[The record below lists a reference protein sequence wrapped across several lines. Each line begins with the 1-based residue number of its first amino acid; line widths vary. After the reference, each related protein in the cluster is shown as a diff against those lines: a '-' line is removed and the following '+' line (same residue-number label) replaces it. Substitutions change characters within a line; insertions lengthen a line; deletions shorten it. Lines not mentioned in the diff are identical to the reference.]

1 MDLKTLQLIEKL
13 KENASLAQ
21 SLLQTQDG
29 KKLMALLS
37 GKDGGAALSRAAD
50 SAAGGNP
57 TELAAMLSQLMK
69 SPDGAELMRRLNEA
83 ARK

>member
-13 KENASLAQ
+13 KGNTALAQ

-29 KKLMALLS
+29 QKLMELLS
-37 GKDGGAALSRAAD
+37 GQNGDAAITRAAD

-57 TELAAMLSQLMK
+57 AELAAMISKLMK
-69 SPDGAELMRRLNEA
+69 SPQGAELMRRINEA

>member
-1 MDLKTLQLIEKL
+1 
-13 KENASLAQ
+13 
-21 SLLQTQDG
+21 
-29 KKLMALLS
+29 MALLS

-69 SPDGAELMRRLNEA
+69 SPEGAELMRRINEA